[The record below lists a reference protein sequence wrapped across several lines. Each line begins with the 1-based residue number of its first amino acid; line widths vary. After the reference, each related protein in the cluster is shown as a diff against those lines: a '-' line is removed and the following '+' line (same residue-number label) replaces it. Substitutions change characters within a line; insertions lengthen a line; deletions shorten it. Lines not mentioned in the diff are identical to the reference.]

1 MRIKTI
7 GFYAFGIG
15 VFFSYVR
22 GSFVRYKYIERK
34 KLISN

>member
-1 MRIKTI
+1 M
-7 GFYAFGIG
+7 GFWGVGID

-22 GSFVRYKYIERK
+22 GYFVRYKYIERK